1 MWVVLLTVYTVYLVH
16 TLYTGHLVIFHL
28 LSGGKQY
35 NLRKEHVFIGNERLE
50 GKKDLISVRHLCS
63 AV

>member
-1 MWVVLLTVYTVYLVH
+1 MTVYTVYLVH
-16 TLYTGHLVIFHL
+16 TYYFYL

-35 NLRKEHVFIGNERLE
+35 NLRKENVFIGNERLE
-50 GKKDLISVRHLCS
+50 GKKDLISVRYLCS